1 VIIARQD
8 LSGTHFLGSTTMDL
22 IQTFQHYLNL
32 LNQSQGSNLAREDLA
47 NEAVERLKQIK
58 FIETNLQ
65 EIDQIFG
72 VSVIQTRIN
81 ENGEEE
87 YFNSMYERDEHLRFV
102 MRLLTESF
110 YYFAFRL
117 RSLLRHTENKFIHL
131 SQFESPGVRDVRN
144 KLIEH
149 PEKELQIFNQTWS
162 WSKEIGMQLKSSR
175 KEGDDK
181 NFYDAG
187 FKINFQ
193 EFIENLTAKLKNAC
207 DILQRELEIKRQPPH

>member
-1 VIIARQD
+1 
-8 LSGTHFLGSTTMDL
+8 MDL
-22 IQTFQHYLNL
+22 IQRFQHYLKL
-32 LNQSQGSNLAREDLA
+32 LNQLQAPNLSREDLA
-47 NEAVERLKQIK
+47 NEAIERLKQIK

-65 EIDQIFG
+65 EIDQQFG
-72 VSVIQTRIN
+72 ISIIQTRIN

-117 RSLLRHTENKFIHL
+117 RNLLRHKENRFIHL

-149 PEKELQIFNQTWS
+149 AEKELQIFNQTWS
-162 WSKEIGMQLKSSR
+162 WTKEVGMQLKSSR
-175 KEGDDK
+175 KDWEDK

-187 FKINFQ
+187 FKINSR
-193 EFIENLTAKLKNAC
+193 EFIDNLSSKIENAC
-207 DILQRELEIKRQPPH
+207 EILQHEIELKKASPDSGGE